1 MLHYVQHDGL
11 GFRRLMVVVVMGL
24 IGLAEQIKKRATDI
38 KSRPAHVQPV
48 EAGGG
53 VAYGKVQN

>member
-1 MLHYVQHDGL
+1 MLYYVQHDGL
-11 GFRRLMVVVVMGL
+11 GFRLLMVVVMGL
-24 IGLAEQIKKRATDI
+24 IGLTEQIKERATDV

-53 VAYGKVQN
+53 VAYGKVQD

>member
-1 MLHYVQHDGL
+1 MLYYVQHDRL
-11 GFRRLMVVVVMGL
+11 GFRLLMVVVMGL
-24 IGLAEQIKKRATDI
+24 IGLAEQIKERATDV

-53 VAYGKVQN
+53 VAYGKVQD

>member
-1 MLHYVQHDGL
+1 MLRYVQHDGL
-11 GFRRLMVVVVMGL
+11 GFRRLMVVVMGL
-24 IGLAEQIKKRATDI
+24 IGLAEQIKERATDV

-53 VAYGKVQN
+53 VAHGKVQD

>member
-1 MLHYVQHDGL
+1 MLYYVQHDRL
-11 GFRRLMVVVVMGL
+11 GFQLLMVVVMGF
-24 IGLAEQIKKRATDI
+24 IRLAEQIKERATDV

-53 VAYGKVQN
+53 VAYGKVQD

>member
-1 MLHYVQHDGL
+1 MLHYVQHDRL
-11 GFRRLMVVVVMGL
+11 GFRRLMVVVMGL
-24 IGLAEQIKKRATDI
+24 IGLAEQIKERATDV

-53 VAYGKVQN
+53 VAYGKVQD

>member
-11 GFRRLMVVVVMGL
+11 GFRLLMVVVMGL
-24 IGLAEQIKKRATDI
+24 IGLAEQIKERAADV